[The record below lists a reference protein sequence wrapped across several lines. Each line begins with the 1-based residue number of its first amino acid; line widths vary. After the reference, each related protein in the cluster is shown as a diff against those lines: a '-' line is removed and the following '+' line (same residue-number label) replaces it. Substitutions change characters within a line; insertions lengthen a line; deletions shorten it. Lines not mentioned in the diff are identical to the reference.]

1 MKKEYLIYKLSEE
14 MKEATRID
22 NELFPKFDVKRG
34 LRNED
39 GTGAVSYTH
48 LYQFLA
54 NPVHSRITLGADQH
68 LRFAVKRFVNGFHER
83 GSLSGSRRAVN
94 DGDIAC
100 A

>member
-22 NELFPKFDVKRG
+22 TELFSKFDVKRG

-48 LYQFLA
+48 L
-54 NPVHSRITLGADQH
+54 TLPTNA
-68 LRFAVKRFVNGFHER
+68 
-83 GSLSGSRRAVN
+83 
-94 DGDIAC
+94 
-100 A
+100 

>member
-1 MKKEYLIYKLSEE
+1 MILKAAFVGERKHFVINTCRVTNAEHRH
-14 MKEATRID
+14 T
-22 NELFPKFDVKRG
+22 PV
-34 LRNED
+34 
-39 GTGAVSYTH
+39 H
-48 LYQFLA
+48 QFLA
-54 NPVHSRITLGADQH
+54 NPVHGRITLGADQH